1 MFPRRRRITSKIV
14 RKTRTKICVQ
24 FIYHSMIVIYD
35 SRAAIYTEVTRASQQ
50 YKRLRNSMN
59 LSSVTQMLEL
69 KVAQF
74 PQKLHNNNVEQ
85 TVFTLQVLMLF

>member
-1 MFPRRRRITSKIV
+1 
-14 RKTRTKICVQ
+14 
-24 FIYHSMIVIYD
+24 
-35 SRAAIYTEVTRASQQ
+35 
-50 YKRLRNSMN
+50 MN

>member
-24 FIYHSMIVIYD
+24 FIYHSTIVIYD

-50 YKRLRNSMN
+50 YNGYETTWTWAVWPRC
-59 LSSVTQMLEL
+59 
-69 KVAQF
+69 
-74 PQKLHNNNVEQ
+74 
-85 TVFTLQVLMLF
+85 